1 MPFSVAKQGGRI
13 RCVLPVFFR
22 IDSLAQSAF
31 AVGIG
36 IPTLDEVADGNPDK
50 GNHNI
55 GDPKRPH
62 AAVVEQENGGQKKKS
77 DQNRVMQVQ
86 TVFSSAQDAAD
97 QADQREKDKEGQR
110 HQGDRVEAEE
120 EDRRAQKSGQG
131 DDGAVHQFL
140 WIFHK
145 QRVLLPD

>member
-1 MPFSVAKQGGRI
+1 MRP
-13 RCVLPVFFR
+13 PVFFR

-62 AAVVEQENGGQKKKS
+62 AAVVEQEKWWAKKEERPES
-77 DQNRVMQVQ
+77 GN
-86 TVFSSAQDAAD
+86 AGAD
-97 QADQREKDKEGQR
+97 RFLFRTGCRRSGKPAGKGQR
-110 HQGDRVEAEE
+110 GSAT
-120 EDRRAQKSGQG
+120 SG
-131 DDGAVHQFL
+131 
-140 WIFHK
+140 
-145 QRVLLPD
+145 

>member
-1 MPFSVAKQGGRI
+1 MRPP
-13 RCVLPVFFR
+13 CFFR

-31 AVGIG
+31 AVGVG
-36 IPTLDEVADGNPDK
+36 ISALDKIADGNPNE

-86 TVFSSAQDAAD
+86 TVFLSAQDAAD
-97 QADQREKDKEGQR
+97 QAKQREKDKEGQR

-120 EDRRAQKSGQG
+120 QDRRTQKSGQG